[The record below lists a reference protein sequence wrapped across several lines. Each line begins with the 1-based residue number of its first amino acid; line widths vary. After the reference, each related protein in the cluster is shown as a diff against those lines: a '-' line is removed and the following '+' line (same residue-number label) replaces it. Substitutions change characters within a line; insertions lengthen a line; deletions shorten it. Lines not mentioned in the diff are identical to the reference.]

1 MQKEYKGYNGMLI
14 LTDTGVV
21 IKRGIGGFV
30 FGGMML
36 RGTKTIPYGS
46 IVAVQY
52 KKAGFTAGYLQLTLK
67 GGSEAKGGLFQST
80 MDENSINFYQK
91 SNASFEEA
99 KSLIEQ
105 KIGSADN
112 IKTSVADELE
122 KLASLKEKGIITQD
136 EFNAKKKQLL
146 GL

>member
-1 MQKEYKGYNGMLI
+1 
-14 LTDTGVV
+14 
-21 IKRGIGGFV
+21 
-30 FGGMML
+30 
-36 RGTKTIPYGS
+36 
-46 IVAVQY
+46 
-52 KKAGFTAGYLQLTLK
+52 
-67 GGSEAKGGLFQST
+67 
-80 MDENSINFYQK
+80 MDENGINFYQK

-105 KIGSADN
+105 KIGSANN